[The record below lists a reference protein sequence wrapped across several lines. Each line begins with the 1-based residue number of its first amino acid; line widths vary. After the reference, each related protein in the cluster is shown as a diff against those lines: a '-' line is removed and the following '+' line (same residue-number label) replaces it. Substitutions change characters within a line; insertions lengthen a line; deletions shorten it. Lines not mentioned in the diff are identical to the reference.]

1 MIYRVYRCS
10 RGHRT
15 PKSIQNND
23 FDLSDRFLMVSI
35 SQDEDLGGLSGLATS
50 VLISRSEL
58 DIKSDF
64 RYRVS
69 NSNRL

>member
-1 MIYRVYRCS
+1 MIYRAYRCS
-10 RGHRT
+10 RRHRT
-15 PKSIQNND
+15 PKSIQDND
-23 FDLSDRFLMVSI
+23 FDPSDRFLMVSV
-35 SQDEDLGGLSGLATS
+35 SQDLGGISWLATS
-50 VLISRSEL
+50 VLISRSDL